1 MANKIKLGNRP
12 ATFKPFPVKFVMPDG
27 TDGSIRIAF
36 KYFTKTESGKMFD
49 EMVAVAKANAKTDE
63 EKAEVEA
70 EVETAEAKFSLEA
83 IMQKTRDQNADYM
96 LRVVDSW
103 DLDAEL
109 AKPSLQ
115 QLDDELPA
123 ASIAIMSAF
132 REAAQQGRLGN

>member
-12 ATFKPFPVKFVMPDG
+12 KNFKPFPVKFVMPDG
-27 TDGSIRIAF
+27 TDGRIQVTF

-49 EMVAVAKANAKTDE
+49 EMIAAAKANAKTDE

-70 EVETAEAKFSLEA
+70 AEAEFSLEA

-96 LRVVDSW
+96 SRVVDSW
-103 DLDAEL
+103 DLDEEL
-109 AKPSLQ
+109 SKPNLE

-123 ASIAIMSAF
+123 ASIAIMGAF
-132 REAAQQGRLGN
+132 REAAQTGRLGN

>member
-27 TDGSIRIAF
+27 TEGQITATF

-49 EMVAVAKANAKTDE
+49 EMIAAAKDNAKTDE

-70 EVETAEAKFSLEA
+70 AEAEFSLEA
-83 IMQKTRDQNADYM
+83 IMQKTRDQNADYIS
-96 LRVVDSW
+96 RVLAAW
-103 DLDAEL
+103 DLDETL
-109 AKPSLQ
+109 SKPNLQ
-115 QLDDELPA
+115 QLDDEAPA
-123 ASIAIMSAF
+123 ASIALMAAF

>member
-27 TDGSIRIAF
+27 KEGQISTTF

-49 EMVAVAKANAKTDE
+49 EMIAAAKANAKTDE

-70 EVETAEAKFSLEA
+70 AETEFSLEA

-96 LRVVDSW
+96 TRVVDAW
-103 DLDAEL
+103 DLDEDL
-109 AKPSLQ
+109 SKENLQ
-115 QLDDELPA
+115 QLDDEIPA
-123 ASIAIMSAF
+123 ASIAIMQAF
-132 REAAQQGRLGN
+132 REAAQTGRLGN